1 MISGRTEV
9 NEIAQ
14 IRLTLK
20 AKFEGNPLLS
30 WKFYKIPRK
39 LQTVSNFIKK
49 GIFHRYFLETF
60 SKQLMYIELQ

>member
-30 WKFYKIPRK
+30 
-39 LQTVSNFIKK
+39 
-49 GIFHRYFLETF
+49 
-60 SKQLMYIELQ
+60 